1 MSDFMQVGTANFQA
15 CINGTRMSD
24 TAAKKQE
31 IVDTLESY
39 HNLSPVSVLF
49 VGFSTFMFAQY
60 NANLYATD
68 LTDEMQEYLSAQGI
82 QYTYIPRADL
92 GKYNKKFQ
100 VVIAVDEFFTYAKS
114 DEEQRALVLE
124 ISNLVTDYLITTLR
138 DYKNQDYRDRE
149 FSQPTVLRTQDSST
163 IFLEAHDSNTQD
175 RNAWTSNIYQ
185 ISNPENNLTT
195 YGTFD
200 RRAMYFKQLAKFSI
214 DAGASNFL
222 VHKNLMYK
230 SLIKKNYEHV
240 ITVKFN

>member
-1 MSDFMQVGTANFQA
+1 MSDFMQVGAANFQA

-39 HNLSPVSVLF
+39 HNLSPVSILF

-92 GKYNKKFQ
+92 VKYNKKFQ

-185 ISNPENNLTT
+185 ISNPGNNLTT